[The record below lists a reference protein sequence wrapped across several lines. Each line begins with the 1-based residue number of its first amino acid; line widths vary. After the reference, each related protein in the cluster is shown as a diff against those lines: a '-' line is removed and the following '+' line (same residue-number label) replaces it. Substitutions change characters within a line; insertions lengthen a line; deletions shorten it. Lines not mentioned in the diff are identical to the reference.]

1 MFYKFGLVVVLSD
14 APSRTP
20 LQIYIFQDYIP
31 KSIVKT
37 KVLGVRS
44 KNNKNLCD
52 SNFLGAN
59 DGLGKSMENPHF

>member
-1 MFYKFGLVVVLSD
+1 MFHKFGLVVVLSD

-37 KVLGVRS
+37 KVFGAYS
-44 KNNKNLCD
+44 KNNKILRD
-52 SNFLGAN
+52 SNFPYSNAPLF
-59 DGLGKSMENPHF
+59 LCFSFLPF